1 MKFSVATIIAATIAA
16 VSAQVTAPTGVFNVS
31 SPTPNSPY
39 VAQQILPCTYQ
50 LFQDVDTTGIT
61 MNINLVS
68 AAAGSNV
75 SLPISTNSDMSK
87 SSNSAKQNGNTT
99 YYEHSVNYM
108 IPTTVAPGDY
118 KVSFVANNAPFD
130 IPITILPAASSSLIS
145 KSGSATGSSGA
156 ASTGGSIFT
165 GSAPSRVN
173 LDLTTKT
180 LVALTAVAGVALA
193 L

>member
-1 MKFSVATIIAATIAA
+1 
-16 VSAQVTAPTGVFNVS
+16 
-31 SPTPNSPY
+31 
-39 VAQQILPCTYQ
+39 
-50 LFQDVDTTGIT
+50 

-75 SLPISTNSDMSK
+75 TLNIATNSDMSK
-87 SSNSAKQNGNTT
+87 SSNSAKQNGNVT

-108 IPTTVAPGDY
+108 IPTTVTPGDY

-130 IPITILPAASSSLIS
+130 IPITILPAAASSLIS
-145 KSGSATGSSGA
+145 KSGSATGSGGA

-165 GSAPSRVN
+165 GSASRMN

-180 LVALTAVAGVALA
+180 LGALTVVAGVALA